1 MTTLITL
8 PLTAAHAPLMAA
20 LHPICFVEPWDERA
34 MADLLAMPGCG
45 GLLAAAGPD
54 QPAGFILWRF
64 AAGEAEILTLLVLPP
79 YRRQGVAGRLL
90 DEALA
95 QASAQG
101 LEAFFL
107 EVAADND
114 AGQALYSS
122 RGFVRVGARP
132 RYYRN
137 CIDALVMKRTL

>member
-1 MTTLITL
+1 MTITTL
-8 PLTAAHAPLMAA
+8 PLTSAHVPLMAA
-20 LHPICFVEPWDERA
+20 LHHICFVEPWDDRA

-45 GLLAAAGPD
+45 GRLAAAEPD
-54 QPAGFILWRF
+54 QPAGFVLWRF

-79 YRRQGVAGRLL
+79 FRRQGVAGRLL

-95 QASAQG
+95 AASAQG
-101 LEAFFL
+101 LEGFFL

-114 AGQALYSS
+114 AAQALYSS
-122 RGFVRVGARP
+122 RGFTQVGTRP

-137 CIDALVMKRTL
+137 CIDALVMKRTM